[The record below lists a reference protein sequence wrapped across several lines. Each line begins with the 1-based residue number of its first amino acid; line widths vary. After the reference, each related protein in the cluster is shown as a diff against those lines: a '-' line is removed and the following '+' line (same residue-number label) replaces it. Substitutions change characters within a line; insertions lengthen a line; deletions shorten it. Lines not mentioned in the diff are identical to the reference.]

1 MGKNTKVKK
10 KNIVIFSHDAGGA
23 QILSSYLFKKNIL
36 SVYGICKGPAI
47 SIFKEKKIKV
57 KKKTLKS
64 LLNIGD
70 IFFTTTSWNSILEKT
85 AMKNLF
91 QKRKRFITFIDHW
104 LHFKKRFD
112 FKYLPNEIWSFDIKS
127 YDICKKMFRNTKIK
141 FKKNYFHNYAVN
153 KISQFKKNKNY
164 KLNYLYLT
172 EPISDLYRKFY
183 KKNINSIEIDTINF
197 FLKKCSPDYNITIRV
212 HPNDNYKKYKY
223 INKEFKNLNI
233 RFDNKTSLYKQFA
246 LNFNIV
252 SYQSS
257 LLYLANKN
265 KNRVLCSATNN
276 KFKIHYLKNKNNY
289 IYNYDR
295 I

>member
-1 MGKNTKVKK
+1 M
-10 KNIVIFSHDAGGA
+10 
-23 QILSSYLFKKNIL
+23 
-36 SVYGICKGPAI
+36 
-47 SIFKEKKIKV
+47 
-57 KKKTLKS
+57 
-64 LLNIGD
+64 
-70 IFFTTTSWNSILEKT
+70 
-85 AMKNLF
+85 
-91 QKRKRFITFIDHW
+91 
-104 LHFKKRFD
+104 
-112 FKYLPNEIWSFDIKS
+112 
-127 YDICKKMFRNTKIK
+127 
-141 FKKNYFHNYAVN
+141 
-153 KISQFKKNKNY
+153 
-164 KLNYLYLT
+164 YLT

-246 LNFNIV
+246 LNFNIA

-265 KNRVLCSATNN
+265 KNRVFCSAINN
-276 KFKIHYLKNKNNY
+276 KFKIHYLKNKYNY